1 MKRAFCMLLAA
12 IFCAAALFPVSAYA
26 ADYEPGDTDMRI
38 SVDDTSWYVFTRDNI
53 LNNAELEELGI
64 TYEAMYDILHNN
76 EAYMDAIL
84 LYEDG
89 DYVELFVRKRALD
102 SGIAN
107 LSNYENE
114 EVLELAKELAKKYG
128 AEEYSVYEGQYK
140 FTRLEYFDSNYGY
153 YICEYVTVVNRDNYT
168 LTFQTPSPFT
178 DWEYDE
184 IQRIVDSIRFDV
196 DTTIREEKPASFLDG
211 IVVKTITG
219 AVIGGITGLVIALA
233 GKKKNPHKNDSPA
246 PADTAEKD

>member
-1 MKRAFCMLLAA
+1 MKRALCVFLAA
-12 IFCAAALFPVSAYA
+12 MICAAALFPVFAYA
-26 ADYEPGDTDMRI
+26 ADYKLGDTDI
-38 SVDDTSWYVFTRDNI
+38 SICVDDTSWYVFTRDNI
-53 LNNAELEELGI
+53 HNNAELEELGI

-89 DYVELFVRKRALD
+89 EYVELFVRKRALD

-107 LSNYENE
+107 LSNYENK
-114 EVLELAKELAKKYG
+114 EVLELAEELAKKYG

-140 FTRLEYFDSNYGY
+140 FTRLEYFDSNYDY

-211 IVVKTITG
+211 VIGKTVGG
-219 AVIGGITGLVIALA
+219 AVIGGIVGLVIALV
-233 GKKKNPHKNDSPA
+233 GKKKNSRKNGNTVPV
-246 PADTAEKD
+246 DTAGE